1 MKSKS
6 LILIVIACGC
16 GLVASIGISQV
27 MDRGGGTGAVDT
39 TQILVALNDVNI
51 NDKLDAQNVRLEDW
65 PKDRVPEGAYSK
77 LEDVKDQFTRARL
90 YKGEPIIKAKLSSS
104 PGGPAPIPE
113 GYRVVPIRVD
123 AANIAEVV
131 QPGDR
136 VDVLVFMHKGP
147 DIPMTQ
153 TKTVLTD
160 VRIWAVNDK
169 TERAKDKENETIQA
183 RTVSVL
189 IKPDQVEMLMLAQ
202 ELGRIKLSL
211 RRPDDKSPLEHSDGT
226 GITKL
231 FGTPQSG
238 SEPAGGAPK
247 PSFAD
252 FLTKNKGATAA
263 AAQPLVTEPAAPSGP
278 IKRMVVHTPDGI
290 KLYQWNNE
298 NELPEVITLGE
309 GGAPATAPALPI
321 PSGGTSGGKN
331 SGPSDPDSDD
341 KDSKE

>member
-27 MDRGGGTGAVDT
+27 MDRGGGPAAVDT

-51 NDKLDAQNVRLEDW
+51 NDKLDAQNVKLEDW
-65 PKDRVPEGAYSK
+65 PKDRVPEGSYSK
-77 LEDVKDQFTRARL
+77 LEDIKDQFTRARL

-104 PGGPAPIPE
+104 PGGPAPIPT

-123 AANIAEVV
+123 SANIAEVV

-136 VDVLVFMHKGP
+136 VDVLVFMHKSAE
-147 DIPMTQ
+147 IPVTT

-189 IKPDQVEMLMLAQ
+189 IKPDQVEMLMLAM
-202 ELGRIKLSL
+202 ELGKIKLSL
-211 RRPDDKSPLEHSDGT
+211 RRPDDKSKTENNDGT
-226 GITKL
+226 SVSEL
-231 FGTPQSG
+231 FSRPGTPG
-238 SEPAGGAPK
+238 SEPVAEAPK
-247 PSFAD
+247 PSFVD
-252 FLTKNKGATAA
+252 FLNKAKTPAA
-263 AAQPLVTEPAAPSGP
+263 PAPQEVVAEPAVPSGP

-290 KLYQWNNE
+290 KLYQWNRE
-298 NELPEVITLGE
+298 NELPVVITMGE
-309 GGAPATAPALPI
+309 GGGPASAPALPT
-321 PSGGTSGGKN
+321 PGSVKN
-331 SGPSDPDSDD
+331 SGPAEPDADD
-341 KDSKE
+341 KE